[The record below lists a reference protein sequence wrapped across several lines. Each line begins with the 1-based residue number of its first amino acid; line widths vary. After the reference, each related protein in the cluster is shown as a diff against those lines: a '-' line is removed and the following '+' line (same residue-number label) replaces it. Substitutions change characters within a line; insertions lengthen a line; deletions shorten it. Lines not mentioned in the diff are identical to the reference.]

1 MRGTD
6 QTTGNTRTD
15 VPAKLTGYIRA
26 LADQFREND
35 LFGVDPLVLVM
46 EKKGRQVWPLESL
59 SREFKK
65 VKPDCYMKYI
75 RCDTLPRELTM
86 RGLFHRICKAP
97 GREPMPDIVFFDGLE
112 AITSEKN
119 ARIFARTFSFLYNE
133 RIRTMMSCDAA
144 RGDLVAEVLLR
155 SRRRKARF
163 LYLPLDEGEPS
174 SNRLTSIMDCL
185 AKEDKAQAPQ
195 AHGAPFEA
203 TKTADLEQ
211 RGPADAA
218 TGAMDVKSDTERE
231 SAPAA
236 TGGRAAK
243 PVRDEAETP
252 QAYARAEAPAAET
265 AAETPATADAVE
277 EAPEVDTTTLRLHL
291 ERRINQATSVTEILD
306 CIQETIEQLDR
317 SGMTTHQHKMSRLYV
332 KFIRNLIRENKPEE
346 ALMQFRELMRELDT

>member
-1 MRGTD
+1 VRGTD

-15 VPAKLTGYIRA
+15 ASAKLTGYIRA

-46 EKKGRQVWPLESL
+46 EKKGREVWPLEPL
-59 SREFKK
+59 SREIKK
-65 VKPDCYMKYI
+65 VKPNCYIKYI

-133 RIRTMMSCDAA
+133 RIRTMMSFDAA

-163 LYLPLDEGEPS
+163 LYLPLDEGELS

-185 AKEDKAQAPQ
+185 AKEDKATAPP
-195 AHGAPFEA
+195 AHSAPFEA

-211 RGPADAA
+211 RGPAGAV
-218 TGAMDVKSDTERE
+218 TGTTGVKRDIKRE
-231 SAPAA
+231 SEPAA
-236 TGGRAAK
+236 TGGRAAE
-243 PVRDEAETP
+243 PARDKAEAP
-252 QAYARAEAPAAET
+252 QAFARAATPAAET
-265 AAETPATADAVE
+265 AAPSDAPE
-277 EAPEVDTTTLRLHL
+277 EAPAADTATLRLHL

-306 CIQETIEQLDR
+306 CIQETIDQLDR

>member
-6 QTTGNTRTD
+6 QTAGNTRTD
-15 VPAKLTGYIRA
+15 ASAKLTGYIRA

-46 EKKGRQVWPLESL
+46 EKKGREVWPLEPL
-59 SREFKK
+59 SREIKK
-65 VKPDCYMKYI
+65 VKPNCVMKYI

-133 RIRTMMSCDAA
+133 RIRTMMSCDAE

-163 LYLPLDEGEPS
+163 LYLPLDEGEVS

-185 AKEDKAQAPQ
+185 AKEEEAP
-195 AHGAPFEA
+195 APPA
-203 TKTADLEQ
+203 RSAPVDAAKKTDLE
-211 RGPADAA
+211 RDKPAVAGTGTTDA
-218 TGAMDVKSDTERE
+218 GRDVKRE

-236 TGGRAAK
+236 AGGRA
-243 PVRDEAETP
+243 RSEETAP
-252 QAYARAEAPAAET
+252 RARAEAPAPEPT
-265 AAETPATADAVE
+265 GPAGGVSE
-277 EAPEVDTTTLRLHL
+277 EAAALDTATLRLHL

-306 CIQETIEQLDR
+306 CIQETIDQLDR

-346 ALMQFRELMRELDT
+346 ALMQFRELMRELEE

>member
-1 MRGTD
+1 VRGTD
-6 QTTGNTRTD
+6 QTTGMTQTD
-15 VPAKLTGYIRA
+15 ASAKLTGYIRA

-35 LFGVDPLVLVM
+35 LFGVDPLILVM
-46 EKKGRQVWPLESL
+46 DKKGRQAWPLEPL
-59 SREFKK
+59 SREIKK
-65 VKPDCYMKYI
+65 VKPTCFMKYI

-163 LYLPLDEGEPS
+163 LYLPLDEGEVS

-185 AKEDKAQAPQ
+185 GKEDKAQAPS
-195 AHGAPFEA
+195 APGAPLEA
-203 TKTADLEQ
+203 TKTQVLE
-211 RGPADAA
+211 REKPAGAA
-218 TGAMDVKSDTERE
+218 TSFRDVGRDAVRDGT
-231 SAPAA
+231 PAA
-236 TGGRAAK
+236 TIERLGPKREETAPTDTGAGAEPPAGKAAAADSL
-243 PVRDEAETP
+243 PG
-252 QAYARAEAPAAET
+252 EAPA
-265 AAETPATADAVE
+265 
-277 EAPEVDTTTLRLHL
+277 VDTATLRLHL

-306 CIQETIEQLDR
+306 CIQETIDQLDR
-317 SGMTTHQHKMSRLYV
+317 SGMTTHQHKISRLYV

-346 ALMQFRELMRELDT
+346 ALTQFRELMRELDV